1 MSPQFLRT
9 EVRHFLVLSG
19 DPEFVML
26 KQDPPPP
33 NPPSSFMCAPTWLLS
48 IKRHL
53 LRKVEKPKRDHEHD
67 QVCHPRGTF
76 WGKKWLPGAGCWQFE
91 CFLSQLTAQEGANE
105 SKVFWNEVS
114 ITHKN
119 DLSHHCCGAW
129 RFKFIK
135 GLEKSVYRLVSQE
148 C

>member
-76 WGKKWLPGAGCWQFE
+76 WGRSGFQGQDAGSSNVFSASSLPRRRQMKVKCSE
-91 CFLSQLTAQEGANE
+91 TRCPLHTRRICHTTAVGLE
-105 SKVFWNEVS
+105 
-114 ITHKN
+114 
-119 DLSHHCCGAW
+119 DLS
-129 RFKFIK
+129 
-135 GLEKSVYRLVSQE
+135 L
-148 C
+148 